1 MWRSGRPAAAGDPAD
16 ALSAAQSISDERWKA
31 VALASIARA
40 ISTDDPVR
48 AARLTTDAVRVA
60 QSVSDEESKES
71 ALGRVAEAWAATD
84 DPGRAED
91 IAQSITYDFAA
102 LAWPAPRGRCPPP
115 TPAAP
120 PGSQPAPNASPS

>member
-1 MWRSGRPAAAGDPAD
+1 M
-16 ALSAAQSISDERWKA
+16 ISDERWKA

-40 ISTDDPVR
+40 ISADDPVR

-102 LAWPAPRGRCPPP
+102 LVLARTARAMSAADPGRAARLTARAKRIAQLTSDELYAEAVAATAPR
-115 TPAAP
+115 
-120 PGSQPAPNASPS
+120 AS